1 MEYVSMSSNL
11 ASHYFNVDSKV
22 LMSLFDVICTCLHF
36 LYLDLINVNE
46 LMWYQLLWFCVF
58 VCMLFPTEI
67 GAFIRSDPL
76 HCSMKTYSYL

>member
-1 MEYVSMSSNL
+1 MSSNL

-58 VCMLFPTEI
+58 VCVYYAL
-67 GAFIRSDPL
+67 SN
-76 HCSMKTYSYL
+76 